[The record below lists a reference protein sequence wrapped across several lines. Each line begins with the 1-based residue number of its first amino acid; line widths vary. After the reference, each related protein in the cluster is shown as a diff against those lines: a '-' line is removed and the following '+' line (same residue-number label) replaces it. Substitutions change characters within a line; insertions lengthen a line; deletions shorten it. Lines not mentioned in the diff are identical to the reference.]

1 MDPVTATYYAAICA
15 ALSAGAPRV
24 PTLPVRLAL
33 GAVVGLVAAALLP
46 GLRAALG
53 V

>member
-24 PTLPVRLAL
+24 PTLPVRLVL
-33 GAVVGLVAAALLP
+33 GALVGLGAAALLP
-46 GLRAALG
+46 ILRGALG
-53 V
+53 I